1 MAVGRG
7 WEGTGSYPSKKTK
20 QVTQIK
26 STYHV
31 DSTVQSAVYSI
42 ATDDGVT
49 FRSDLNP
56 SKSIVWNK
64 VKLFSGFHRH
74 KIKTK
79 ANLFW
84 PIKAKVNNQLSQ
96 SNCRKFKNISRAPS
110 AGKRLLTGHNGFW
123 FPSDWSR
130 KWHEI
135 SRPITKRSED
145 KLKQWR
151 NYFSQSFHT

>member
-56 SKSIVWNK
+56 SKSIV
-64 VKLFSGFHRH
+64 
-74 KIKTK
+74 
-79 ANLFW
+79 
-84 PIKAKVNNQLSQ
+84 
-96 SNCRKFKNISRAPS
+96 
-110 AGKRLLTGHNGFW
+110 
-123 FPSDWSR
+123 
-130 KWHEI
+130 
-135 SRPITKRSED
+135 
-145 KLKQWR
+145 
-151 NYFSQSFHT
+151 